1 MGYASQGRSISR
13 VFDDLGFRPDD
24 MINGFFGD
32 RRLVYYEGKNRFH
45 VDVFLDK
52 LEFSHDVLFG
62 KKPGNGRLELDS
74 PTISHTNM
82 VLEKLQIHQI
92 GRKDLVDLIVLFLG
106 HDVKPSADGD
116 RETIEDDHIA
126 NLLADDW
133 GFWYESTQNLKKS
146 RQLLG
151 NFVAQ
156 GKIPTDFAARLENLL
171 GQRQAALLHNPKGRN
186 REKTV
191 KVGTGKPLFRAGD

>member
-62 KKPGNGRLELDS
+62 KKPGTGRWGPTPPRSRSRAWS
-74 PTISHTNM
+74 PRRCRSTRSVRKISVTRSCWSS
-82 VLEKLQIHQI
+82 
-92 GRKDLVDLIVLFLG
+92 GTTW
-106 HDVKPSADGD
+106 KPPPDGV
-116 RETIEDDHIA
+116 R
-126 NLLADDW
+126 
-133 GFWYESTQNLKKS
+133 
-146 RQLLG
+146 
-151 NFVAQ
+151 V
-156 GKIPTDFAARLENLL
+156 
-171 GQRQAALLHNPKGRN
+171 
-186 REKTV
+186 
-191 KVGTGKPLFRAGD
+191 